1 MIIAV
6 LTANFDHNGNYIT
19 TTVQWGNSFVTDFDL
34 EDRVDILTDAH
45 EILGSELFEAELNL
59 YPENEEDLE
68 DEEEDEEDEHE
79 Q

>member
-19 TTVQWGNSFVTDFDL
+19 TTVEWGNSFVTDFDL
-34 EDRVDILTDAH
+34 EDRVDVLTDAS
-45 EILGSELFEAELNL
+45 EVLGFELFEAELDL
-59 YPENEEDLE
+59 YDPENEEDLE
-68 DEEEDEEDEHE
+68 DEEEDEDE